1 MKCVRLFVA
10 LGACSLLL
18 ASVASAEPAVHARPA
33 AAAIVQKSHV
43 AARPDR
49 KAARNHGHKRPMAHD
64 ATLDWPQLG

>member
-1 MKCVRLFVA
+1 MRRVFGLAMVA
-10 LGACSLLL
+10 AGLIGFL
-18 ASVASAEPAVHARPA
+18 PAALPA

-43 AARPDR
+43 AAKPDR